1 MNNKAKTN
9 LTVKIN
15 AEETEPEMFTIKTK
29 MWM

>member
-1 MNNKAKTN
+1 MNNQAKTN

-29 MWM
+29 M